1 MPSGSSA
8 TVRTRGT
15 PAESASRRER
25 SLPRARMA
33 ATRAWGL
40 LCSASTYWR
49 PYPEPHTT
57 TGTWFTGT
65 RERRAF
71 AGPPRRPIRA
81 RGASPW
87 RCTPGR
93 AREKGDREG
102 DRRRGLIAPRTW
114 LGGTYNRSAIAT
126 RICGVVLARVAE
138 GAEPYVA
145 LAARSQGLVDALAPA
160 LAEREVGTIAA
171 RGSLV
176 ALTFRTPA
184 LAELAALRLLTRGIF
199 VRSVGGAQI
208 TLFLSLAHGEREI
221 A

>member
-1 MPSGSSA
+1 M
-8 TVRTRGT
+8 
-15 PAESASRRER
+15 
-25 SLPRARMA
+25 
-33 ATRAWGL
+33 
-40 LCSASTYWR
+40 
-49 PYPEPHTT
+49 
-57 TGTWFTGT
+57 
-65 RERRAF
+65 
-71 AGPPRRPIRA
+71 
-81 RGASPW
+81 
-87 RCTPGR
+87 
-93 AREKGDREG
+93 
-102 DRRRGLIAPRTW
+102 
-114 LGGTYNRSAIAT
+114 
-126 RICGVVLARVAE
+126 VLARVAE